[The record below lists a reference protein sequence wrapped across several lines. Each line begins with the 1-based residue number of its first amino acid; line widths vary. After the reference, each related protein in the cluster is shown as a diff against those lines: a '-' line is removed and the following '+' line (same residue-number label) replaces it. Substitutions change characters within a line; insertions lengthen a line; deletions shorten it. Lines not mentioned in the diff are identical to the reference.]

1 MSHISESAEDLQ
13 LFHHGIK
20 GMKWGVR
27 REDGPDGTV
36 SSNPSVKAQKRAAR
50 QEAKSQKRETK
61 ARVIESK
68 VSKADVRISELQKE
82 LNSMPPKFRNMHARN
97 VKMSEL
103 KELSSHRNRLQKD
116 ADAVRNGKMTRN
128 QKLVVAGG
136 IAVASVAT
144 MVAYGQMQQSG
155 QLNSLK
161 LRGEAFLK
169 GETFDFAKNPA
180 FAKTNMD
187 ADEVLENVVKGLNPH
202 YKEMGGAMN
211 CRRVSYAYE
220 LRRRG
225 YDVTATPTS
234 VGWGQSESG
243 VINALTPGGK
253 KKYGSASVSSMVV
266 NPEKSIR
273 SLIDGDTRSNPS
285 TFMKNIKGSLRT
297 DPNEVKEQFKDI
309 PGMSKASGIPKKV
322 LKGLKRSYADHNTRA
337 PLKAEDL
344 RSAFKDLPNG
354 ARGEV
359 LWNFNKF
366 GHSMSWEIFDGEPV
380 IFDTQKA
387 QRYSVDDAGI
397 SKMMKKWG
405 ESSEAE
411 ITRLDDV
418 PIDPTF
424 LSRWATNTKR

>member
-1 MSHISESAEDLQ
+1 MSHIPESAEDLQ

-20 GMKWGVR
+20 GMRWGVT
-27 REDGPDGTV
+27 REEGPDGNV
-36 SSNPSVKAQKRAAR
+36 SSNPSVRAQKRAAR
-50 QEAKSQKRETK
+50 QEVKSQKRETK
-61 ARVIESK
+61 ARVIESR

-82 LNSMPPKFRNMHARN
+82 LKSMPPGFNNMYSRNM
-97 VKMSEL
+97 KMSEL
-103 KELSSHRNRLQKD
+103 RDLSSHRKSLQKD
-116 ADAVRNGKMTRN
+116 ADAVRNGKMTKN
-128 QKLVVAGG
+128 QKLIVAGG

-144 MVAYGQMQQSG
+144 MVAVGQMQQSG
-155 QLNSLK
+155 QLNSLQ
-161 LRGEAFLK
+161 LRGAAFLK

-187 ADEVLENVVKGLNPH
+187 SEDVLNNVVKGLNPH

-225 YDVTATPTS
+225 YDVTATPTA

-253 KKYGSASVSSMVV
+253 KKYGQESVSSMVV
-266 NPEKSIR
+266 NPNKSIR

-285 TFMKNIKGSLRT
+285 TFMRT
-297 DPNEVKEQFKDI
+297 VKTTPETLDDVRKTA
-309 PGMSKASGIPKKV
+309 KKTGIPFKV
-322 LKGLKRSYADHNTRA
+322 LKNLHNDSPDVPIAGR
-337 PLKAEDL
+337 DL
-344 RSAFKDLPNG
+344 RENFKGLPNG
-354 ARGEV
+354 ARGEI
-359 LWNFNKF
+359 LWNFSRF

-380 IFDTQKA
+380 IFDAQKA

-397 SKMMKKWG
+397 QKMMDKWG
-405 ESSEAE
+405 NSSEAE
-411 ITRLDDV
+411 ITRLDNV